1 MACWGERAARQLAL
15 SDPLAVPV
23 RRGLREDGAN
33 DAGDAEDEG
42 ANVHSLVRTNDEGTL
57 HVVSERLQR
66 FSRTRGA
73 AHTRQPRDAKAVLRA
88 YTSSRARRPRTR
100 PDRLHRHPRLG
111 RLERSCAHRPV
122 RRRRSRGRLGQR
134 AQHPDGFACWVPRRS
149 ASEAAAGCGQRNP
162 PLGGEFELLVV
173 FELTLPFTPRPRAPR
188 WTDQKTLESS

>member
-57 HVVSERLQR
+57 RVVSEWLQR

-88 YTSSRARRPRTR
+88 YTSSRAGRPRAR

-111 RLERSCAHRPV
+111 RLEGSCAHRPV

-134 AQHPDGFACWVPRRS
+134 AQHPDGFACCGVHVRS
-149 ASEAAAGCGQRNP
+149 ANILCRRRI
-162 PLGGEFELLVV
+162 LL
-173 FELTLPFTPRPRAPR
+173 
-188 WTDQKTLESS
+188 QESSMRKAKRSVGGGI